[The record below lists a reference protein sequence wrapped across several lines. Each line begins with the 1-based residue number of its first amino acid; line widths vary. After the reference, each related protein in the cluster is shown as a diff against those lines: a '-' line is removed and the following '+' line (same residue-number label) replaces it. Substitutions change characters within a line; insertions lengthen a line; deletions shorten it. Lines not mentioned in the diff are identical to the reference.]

1 MSHRP
6 AVTGLVALSLTA
18 ALAGCG
24 AGLQS
29 QTYQTRTAADASN
42 VNVGALAVRNV
53 SVLPPTGGRIHPV
66 GGQARGVLAVT
77 NAGSE
82 PDRLIE
88 ATSPGAAEVVLTQD
102 GKPGGVDIPAS
113 GSTGESAGFVL
124 RGLTAPLG
132 TGEYV
137 TMSLRF
143 ERSGTVEV
151 LVPVA
156 VTGRSQR
163 PARTGEPGSPEG
175 EPALQG
181 PAGGHSEGGG
191 KGGAEG
197 GAEGGAG
204 AEPGGGGGEA
214 ERGQGEQGSA
224 EAEPSGP
231 ATGPS
236 EPAPTPAQ

>member
-24 AGLQS
+24 AGLKA
-29 QTYQTRTAADASN
+29 QTYQTRNAGDASN
-42 VNVGALAVRNV
+42 VNVGALSVRNV
-53 SVLPPTGGRIHPV
+53 SVLPPAGGRIHPV
-66 GGQARGVLAVT
+66 GGQAPGVLAIT
-77 NAGSE
+77 NTGSQ

-88 ATSPGAAEVVLTQD
+88 ASSPGAAEVVLTQD
-102 GKPGGVDIPAS
+102 GKPGGVDVPAS

-124 RGLTAPLG
+124 QGLTAPLG

-137 TMSLRF
+137 TMTLRF

-163 PARTGEPGSPEG
+163 PSRTGEPGSPEG

-181 PAGGHSEGGG
+181 PGGGHSEVGGKVGG
-191 KGGAEG
+191 KGGA
-197 GAEGGAG
+197 AG
-204 AEPGGGGGEA
+204 E
-214 ERGQGEQGSA
+214 
-224 EAEPSGP
+224 
-231 ATGPS
+231 
-236 EPAPTPAQ
+236 PTPAQ